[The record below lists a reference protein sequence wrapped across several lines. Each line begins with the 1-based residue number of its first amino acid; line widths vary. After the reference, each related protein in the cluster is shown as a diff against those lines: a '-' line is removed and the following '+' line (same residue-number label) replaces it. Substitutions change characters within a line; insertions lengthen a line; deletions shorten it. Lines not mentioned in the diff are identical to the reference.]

1 MWSAGAIP
9 TNLVA
14 FGNNVVYVLILSLRE
29 YNVVYVLIL
38 SLREYNVV
46 YVLILSLREYNVVH
60 VLIMSFKRSDI
71 VPPDHLPTNC
81 GWKWIGCY

>member
-1 MWSAGAIP
+1 MINTDKFVRGRGSGGAIP

-38 SLREYNVV
+38 ARGGGGGGVKVDFPVFTY
-46 YVLILSLREYNVVH
+46 LIRAAGDEQEEKNRTE
-60 VLIMSFKRSDI
+60 I
-71 VPPDHLPTNC
+71 
-81 GWKWIGCY
+81 